1 MSIVRTLN
9 PQVLFALVL
18 ALGALP
24 ATAGTLQDIEV
35 QTLPGDQVVL
45 RLKLDGPAP
54 TPMAFTIDNPARIA
68 IDLMDTTVGL
78 KERRKE
84 ISVGQVR
91 SVSAAEAQ
99 GRTRVVVNLAG
110 LIAYDARAEGNT
122 VVLTLGANQNAAA
135 GAAPTVQGARPSAP
149 RERRVENIDFR
160 RGDLGEGRIIVKL
173 SDPSTPVSVREESSK
188 IYVDFGGATIPPNL
202 MQRYDVV
209 DFATPVRTIDATR
222 DPSGTR
228 LVIQASGKYEQLAYQ
243 SDNLFTLEVKPP
255 QADPDA
261 SPRDKEYTGDRLTL
275 NFQDIET
282 RAVLQ
287 IIADFTSM
295 NVVVSDAVKGNVTLR
310 LQNVPW
316 DQALDLILK
325 SKGLGMRSNG
335 NVVLIAPAAEIAERE
350 KQELES
356 QRKVEELSNLRAEF
370 VQINYTKAGEML
382 DLLKSK
388 DNSLLSARGNVSV
401 DTRTNTLLVMD
412 TEERLADI
420 RRMIRRL
427 DVPVRQV
434 LIESRVVVA
443 SDDFSRELGA
453 RLGLTGNK
461 DRNGGWTVPG
471 GSTIYTSGSSNGT
484 VSWSNFQNAGTDF
497 PISDGFN
504 VNLPVAQ
511 PAGSIAFAI
520 VDPNYRVDL
529 ELSAAQAE
537 GRGEVVSSPRVVAA
551 NQREAIVE
559 QGVEIPYTEASS
571 SGATTVNFKKAVL
584 SLKVTPQI
592 TPDDRVIMD
601 LEVKKDTVGQN
612 VPSATGGFIPSIDTR
627 EINTQVLVD
636 NGQTVVLGGIYET
649 ERGKSVTKVPL
660 LGDIPGLGILFRQ
673 TLTTNNKAE
682 LLIFVTPKIIKD
694 SVALNQ

>member
-1 MSIVRTLN
+1 MSIVRTLK
-9 PQVLFALVL
+9 PQVLCALL
-18 ALGALP
+18 MTLGALP
-24 ATAGTLQDIEV
+24 VAGGTLQDIEV
-35 QTLPGDQVVL
+35 QTLPGDQVIL

-68 IDLMDTTVGL
+68 IDLMDTSVGL

-99 GRTRVVVNLAG
+99 GRTRVVVNLGG
-110 LIAYDARAEGNT
+110 LIAYDVRAEGNT
-122 VVLTLGANQNAAA
+122 VVLTLGSNPVAAA
-135 GAAPTVQGARPSAP
+135 NAGAPAVQGARPSAP
-149 RERRVENIDFR
+149 RERRIENIDFR

-173 SDPSTPVSVREESSK
+173 SDPSTPVSVREESNK
-188 IYVDFGGATIPPNL
+188 IYVDFGGASIPPNL

-228 LVIQASGKYEQLAYQ
+228 LVIQASGKFEQLAYQ
-243 SDNLFTLEVKPP
+243 SDNMFTLEVKPP
-255 QADPDA
+255 LADPDA

-370 VQINYTKAGEML
+370 VQINYAKAAEMV

-388 DNSLLSARGNVSV
+388 ENSLLSARGNVTV

-420 RRMIRRL
+420 RRMLRRL

-434 LIESRVVVA
+434 LIEARVVVA

-461 DRNGGWTVPG
+461 DKNGGWALG
-471 GSTIYTSGSSNGT
+471 GTSVYTSGSSNGT

-551 NQREAIVE
+551 NQQEATVE
-559 QGVEIPYTEASS
+559 QGVEIPYAEASS
-571 SGATTVNFKKAVL
+571 SGATTINFKKAVL

-601 LEVKKDTVGQN
+601 LEIHKDTVGQN

-649 ERGKSVTKVPL
+649 ERGKSVTKVPF
-660 LGDIPGLGILFRQ
+660 LGDIPGLGMLFRQ

-694 SVALNQ
+694 NVALNP

>member
-1 MSIVRTLN
+1 MSIVRTLK
-9 PQVLFALVL
+9 PQVLAALVL
-18 ALGALP
+18 AIGALP

-68 IDLMDTTVGL
+68 IDLMDTSVGL

-122 VVLTLGANQNAAA
+122 VVLTLGASQVAGAAA
-135 GAAPTVQGARPSAP
+135 GAPAVQGARAAAP

-243 SDNLFTLEVKPP
+243 SDNMFTLEVKPP

-370 VQINYTKAGEML
+370 VQINYAKAAEML

-401 DTRTNTLLVMD
+401 DARTNTLLVMD

-453 RLGLTGNK
+453 RLGLTGNH
-461 DRNGGWTVPG
+461 DQNGGWTAG
-471 GSTIYTSGSSNGT
+471 GTTVYTSGTSNGT

-601 LEVKKDTVGQN
+601 LEVKKDTIGQN

-673 TLTTNNKAE
+673 TLSVNNKAE
-682 LLIFVTPKIIKD
+682 LLIFVTPKIIKE

>member
-1 MSIVRTLN
+1 MSIVRTLK
-9 PQVLFALVL
+9 PQVLCALL
-18 ALGALP
+18 MTLGALP
-24 ATAGTLQDIEV
+24 AAGGTLQDIEV
-35 QTLPGDQVVL
+35 QTLPGDQVIL

-68 IDLMDTTVGL
+68 IDLMDTSVGL

-110 LIAYDARAEGNT
+110 LIAYDVRAEGNT
-122 VVLTLGANQNAAA
+122 VVLTLGSNPVAAA
-135 GAAPTVQGARPSAP
+135 NAGAPAVQGARSSAP
-149 RERRVENIDFR
+149 RERRIENIDFR

-173 SDPSTPVSVREESSK
+173 SDPSTPVSVREESNK

-228 LVIQASGKYEQLAYQ
+228 LVIQAAGKFEQLAYQ
-243 SDNLFTLEVKPP
+243 SDNMFTLEVKPP
-255 QADPDA
+255 LADPDA

-287 IIADFTSM
+287 IIADFTNM

-325 SKGLGMRSNG
+325 SKGLGMRTNG

-370 VQINYTKAGEML
+370 VQINYAKASEMV

-388 DNSLLSARGNVSV
+388 ENSLLSARGNVTV
-401 DTRTNTLLVMD
+401 DSRTNTLLVMD

-420 RRMIRRL
+420 RRMLRRL

-434 LIESRVVVA
+434 LIEARVVVA

-461 DRNGGWTVPG
+461 DKNGGWALGGTTV
-471 GSTIYTSGSSNGT
+471 YTSGSSNGT
-484 VSWSNFQNAGTDF
+484 VNWSNFQNAGTDF

-537 GRGEVVSSPRVVAA
+537 GRGEVVSSPRVIAA
-551 NQREAIVE
+551 NQREAVVE

-571 SGATTVNFKKAVL
+571 SGATTVSFKKAVL

-612 VPSATGGFIPSIDTR
+612 VASATGGFIPSIDTR
-627 EINTQVLVD
+627 EITTQVLVD

-649 ERGKSVTKVPL
+649 ERGKSVTKVPF

-673 TLTTNNKAE
+673 TLTTDNKSE

-694 SVALNQ
+694 NVALNP

>member
-1 MSIVRTLN
+1 MSIVRTPK
-9 PQVLFALVL
+9 PQVLLALLVT
-18 ALGALP
+18 LGALS
-24 ATAGTLQDIEV
+24 AAGGTLQDIEV

-68 IDLMDTTVGL
+68 IDLMDTSVGL
-78 KERRKE
+78 KEKRKE

-99 GRTRVVVNLAG
+99 GRTRVVVSLAS

-122 VVLTLGANQNAAA
+122 VVLTLGASPTSAA
-135 GAAPTVQGARPSAP
+135 AAPTVQGARASAP

-243 SDNLFTLEVKPP
+243 SDNMFTLEVKPP
-255 QADPDA
+255 QVDPDA

-325 SKGLGMRSNG
+325 SKGLGMRSSG

-370 VQINYTKAGEML
+370 VQINYAKAGEMV

-388 DNSLLSARGNVSV
+388 ENSLLSPRGNVSV
-401 DTRTNTLLVMD
+401 DMRTNTLLVMD

-453 RLGLTGNK
+453 RMGVTGHNFT
-461 DRNGGWTVPG
+461 NGGNSAFV
-471 GSTIYTSGSSNGT
+471 TSGSVEGS
-484 VSWSNFQNAGTDF
+484 VSWTQALLTGSPFIVN
-497 PISDGFN
+497 DGFN

-511 PAGSIAFAI
+511 PAGSIAFSFL
-520 VDPNYRVDL
+520 DPNYRLDL

-537 GRGEVVSSPRVVAA
+537 GRGEVVSSPRVIAA

-559 QGVEIPYTEASS
+559 QGVEIPYAEASS

-601 LEVKKDTVGQN
+601 LEIHKDTVGQN

-627 EINTQVLVD
+627 EISTQALVD
-636 NGQTVVLGGIYET
+636 NGQTIVLGGIYET

-660 LGDIPGLGILFRQ
+660 LGDIPGLGVLFRQ
-673 TLTTNNKAE
+673 TLSTNNKAE

-694 SVALNQ
+694 SVALNR